1 MHCHSRFPFNQLT
14 VRLGDRMGLRGRKE
28 EGMWKDTRF
37 WPNVV
42 PKKRGKE
49 LGETLG
55 DEGRKRRRREEK
67 GVQRPKIVWQREKG
81 REERG
86 LERGDGKTQKL
97 RIDWRKKKKGLQRQN
112 TSLSSSLKEKNVHLI
127 ALLHV
132 SLPCSGAAQKTKR
145 ETRGQKR
152 TERST
157 KQGRSRVREG
167 LQGGGERLE
176 RS

>member
-97 RIDWRKKKKGLQRQN
+97 RIDWRKKKKRPAAPKYVTLF
-112 TSLSSSLKEKNVHLI
+112 LSQGKKCSSHCSPSC
-127 ALLHV
+127 LLAV
-132 SLPCSGAAQKTKR
+132 FWRCSEDKAGDERA
-145 ETRGQKR
+145 KR

-157 KQGRSRVREG
+157 KQGKSRVREG

>member
-1 MHCHSRFPFNQLT
+1 
-14 VRLGDRMGLRGRKE
+14 MGLRGRKE

-42 PKKRGKE
+42 PEKRGKE

-81 REERG
+81 REVRG

-97 RIDWRKKKKGLQRQN
+97 RIDWRKKKGLQHQN
-112 TSLSSSLKEKNVHLI
+112 TSLSSSLKEKKCSSHCSPSC
-127 ALLHV
+127 LLAAFWH
-132 SLPCSGAAQKTKR
+132 CSEDKAGDERA
-145 ETRGQKR
+145 KR